1 MTKYMIEGGRPL
13 FGELHI
19 SGAKNAAV
27 AIIPAALMVSGP
39 CRIEN
44 IPQDPQQ
51 DDNFDVVV
59 VYECAPV
66 LYDENG
72 NKKENEVLVQ
82 AGYKVTI
89 VIDPNDDTN
98 NSPDV
103 DGNA

>member
-1 MTKYMIEGGRPL
+1 MKSIPL
-13 FGELHI
+13 
-19 SGAKNAAV
+19 S
-27 AIIPAALMVSGP
+27 
-39 CRIEN
+39 
-44 IPQDPQQ
+44 PQW
-51 DDNFDVVV
+51 
-59 VYECAPV
+59 